1 MSCVGSSGVLLGVA
15 ISSTLIVDLQVQHIP
30 VKLWEQKL
38 HYSFADFFQLKYVR
52 AIKFIQPPPAPLED
66 VS

>member
-30 VKLWEQKL
+30 VKL
-38 HYSFADFFQLKYVR
+38 
-52 AIKFIQPPPAPLED
+52 
-66 VS
+66 